1 MAAFLKSFSFSSVK
15 ILKHSKRNSVKS
27 GRQSASLITELVINR
42 CNEDGELHLL
52 FTEKE
57 KPCEEAYIKELLDSD
72 GNKCSRYFID
82 LDTITELDKLGEKY
96 DTDVLVTKNLD
107 FPEYTAIILYDEE
120 IKQED

>member
-1 MAAFLKSFSFSSVK
+1 M
-15 ILKHSKRNSVKS
+15 
-27 GRQSASLITELVINR
+27 
-42 CNEDGELHLL
+42 L
-52 FTEKE
+52 FR
-57 KPCEEAYIKELLDSD
+57 S
-72 GNKCSRYFID
+72 ID

>member
-1 MAAFLKSFSFSSVK
+1 MECIISKSS
-15 ILKHSKRNSVKS
+15 I
-27 GRQSASLITELVINR
+27 INR
-42 CNEDGELHLL
+42 CNEDGEIHLL
-52 FTEKE
+52 FTERE
-57 KPCEEAYIKELLDSD
+57 KPCEEAYLKEVLDVE

-82 LDTITELDKLGEKY
+82 LDTITDLDKLGEKY

>member
-1 MAAFLKSFSFSSVK
+1 MECIISRSS
-15 ILKHSKRNSVKS
+15 
-27 GRQSASLITELVINR
+27 VINR

-96 DTDVLVTKNLD
+96 NTDVLVTKNLD
-107 FPEYTAIILYDEE
+107 FPEYTALILYDEE

>member
-1 MAAFLKSFSFSSVK
+1 MESFICFSQK
-15 ILKHSKRNSVKS
+15 
-27 GRQSASLITELVINR
+27 
-42 CNEDGELHLL
+42 
-52 FTEKE
+52 KE

-107 FPEYTAIILYDEE
+107 FPEYTALILYDEE
-120 IKQED
+120 IRQED

>member
-1 MAAFLKSFSFSSVK
+1 M
-15 ILKHSKRNSVKS
+15 
-27 GRQSASLITELVINR
+27 
-42 CNEDGELHLL
+42 L

-57 KPCEEAYIKELLDSD
+57 KPCEEAYLKEVLDVE

-82 LDTITELDKLGEKY
+82 LDTITDLDKLGEKY

-107 FPEYTAIILYDEE
+107 FPKYTALILYDEE

>member
-1 MAAFLKSFSFSSVK
+1 MECIISKSS
-15 ILKHSKRNSVKS
+15 I
-27 GRQSASLITELVINR
+27 INR
-42 CNEDGELHLL
+42 CNEDGEIHLL
-52 FTEKE
+52 FKERE
-57 KPCEEAYIKELLDSD
+57 KPCEEAYLKEVLDVE

-82 LDTITELDKLGEKY
+82 LDTITDLDKLGEKY

>member
-1 MAAFLKSFSFSSVK
+1 M
-15 ILKHSKRNSVKS
+15 
-27 GRQSASLITELVINR
+27 
-42 CNEDGELHLL
+42 L

-57 KPCEEAYIKELLDSD
+57 KSCEEAYIKELLDSD

-107 FPEYTAIILYDEE
+107 FPEYIAIILYDEE

>member
-1 MAAFLKSFSFSSVK
+1 M
-15 ILKHSKRNSVKS
+15 
-27 GRQSASLITELVINR
+27 
-42 CNEDGELHLL
+42 L
-52 FTEKE
+52 FTERE
-57 KPCEEAYIKELLDSD
+57 KPCEEAYLKEVLDVE

-82 LDTITELDKLGEKY
+82 LDTITDLDKLGEKY

>member
-1 MAAFLKSFSFSSVK
+1 MECI
-15 ILKHSKRNSVKS
+15 ILR
-27 GRQSASLITELVINR
+27 ASIINR
-42 CNEDGELHLL
+42 CNEDGEFHLL

-107 FPEYTAIILYDEE
+107 FPEYTALILYDEE
-120 IKQED
+120 IRQED